1 MPDNLPCP
9 VQATRRPYRYAQP
22 LPCPAASA
30 GCCLP
35 MMQSPRLAMGAC
47 LLAIFTTI
55 FASHLPTP
63 LYAVWQQAWGFSS
76 TALTAVFSVYVLGVV
91 LTLLT
96 MGSLSDQ
103 IGRRQMVIPGLLFI
117 LLGSTLF
124 MFASNINHLGVA
136 RLITGIGTGL
146 VTGAATAA
154 VVEMMTDGNWARGAT
169 FAALAFTLGA
179 SLGPTTSSL
188 ALRWT
193 SHAHVWPFLVVIAL
207 VLLCL
212 ILLLKAPWPAGLGQR
227 HPDFRLRKWRP
238 TPIKVPRPLLGV
250 FVFAASAICLAWS
263 TGSLYSS
270 LGPSMARELAGVS
283 DLALAGLFAA
293 GWQLVAGITQF
304 AAQRQPLTRLILAGP
319 LLLIMGL
326 AAMAGAVLLGS
337 VWLFTLA
344 TVMTATGA
352 GTIGV
357 IATVTIA
364 RSAPPAERGG
374 MTSAF
379 YLAAYLTMATVVLG
393 LGFASDRL
401 GMVNSMLGFT
411 VLISLAAVA
420 LMCTRRRVQP

>member
-1 MPDNLPCP
+1 
-9 VQATRRPYRYAQP
+9 
-22 LPCPAASA
+22 
-30 GCCLP
+30 
-35 MMQSPRLAMGAC
+35 
-47 LLAIFTTI
+47 
-55 FASHLPTP
+55 
-63 LYAVWQQAWGFSS
+63 
-76 TALTAVFSVYVLGVV
+76 
-91 LTLLT
+91 
-96 MGSLSDQ
+96 
-103 IGRRQMVIPGLLFI
+103 
-117 LLGSTLF
+117 
-124 MFASNINHLGVA
+124 
-136 RLITGIGTGL
+136 
-146 VTGAATAA
+146 
-154 VVEMMTDGNWARGAT
+154 
-169 FAALAFTLGA
+169 
-179 SLGPTTSSL
+179 
-188 ALRWT
+188 
-193 SHAHVWPFLVVIAL
+193 
-207 VLLCL
+207 
-212 ILLLKAPWPAGLGQR
+212 
-227 HPDFRLRKWRP
+227 
-238 TPIKVPRPLLGV
+238 
-250 FVFAASAICLAWS
+250 
-263 TGSLYSS
+263 
-270 LGPSMARELAGVS
+270 MARELAGVR